1 MAQVSLADY
10 LKCTIA
16 DIQKMSLIEFKTWLA
31 YFQIQKQE
39 HDKEMRKQGGNKR
52 ANSITGRK

>member
-1 MAQVSLADY
+1 MQVSLADY
-10 LKCTIA
+10 LKKPIA

-39 HDKEMRKQGGNKR
+39 HEKEMRKQGGHTRTNNIR
-52 ANSITGRK
+52 RHR

>member
-1 MAQVSLADY
+1 MQVSLADY

-31 YFQIQKQE
+31 YFQIQKQDHE
-39 HDKEMRKQGGNKR
+39 KEQRKQDRGNR
-52 ANSITGRK
+52 ANNNRRHR

>member
-10 LKCTIA
+10 LKCSIA

-31 YFQIQKQE
+31 YFQVRKHE
-39 HDKEMRKQGGNKR
+39 NDKEMRKQSGNTR
-52 ANSITGRK
+52 TNSTRRR